1 MNKIASA
8 FCMAASIAALHPLA
22 LAQPNDTLKA
32 LAKSQTGFKIIEQQG
47 EQARAI
53 QGILKNISLPDG
65 FAITLYALAP
75 RARHMAVGPRG
86 MVTFV
91 GTLKSEVWAI
101 IDHDRNGIADEV
113 RNFAP
118 FIEKS
123 MPNGPCFA
131 PDGVLYI
138 AEQNRVLAYPRA
150 EIQIQDANPETLEVI
165 PAGALIPE
173 KFVSSNHTARV
184 CDVGPDNRLY
194 ISLGQ
199 PYNVTQR
206 EYLNTF
212 GEIGIGGIIRI
223 SRDGTDREVYALG
236 IRNSVGQDFHPTT
249 GDLWF
254 TDNQVDGMGDDIPPG
269 EINQQTAMGQHFG
282 FPWFG
287 GGHVRTNEY
296 KDEEVPGGVVFPV
309 SETVAHAADLGML
322 FYQGDMFPDHY
333 RGGIFSAQHGSWNR
347 SVPIGARIMFTPVDA
362 QGRIAGDTEP
372 FAEGWLDEN
381 GKYLG
386 RPVDVAQLKDGS
398 LLVSDDLTGAVYR
411 ITYAVPGS

>member
-22 LAQPNDTLKA
+22 FAQPNDALKA

-53 QGILKNISLPDG
+53 QDILKNISLPDG

-75 RARHMAVGPRG
+75 HARHMAVGPQG

-123 MPNGPCFA
+123 VPNGPCFA
-131 PDGVLYI
+131 PDGVLYV
-138 AEQNRVLAYPRA
+138 AEQNRVLAFPRA
-150 EIQIQDANPETLEVI
+150 ESQTQDVNPETSEVI

-173 KFVSSNHTARV
+173 QFVSSNHTARV

-199 PYNVTQR
+199 PYNVTPR

-212 GEIGIGGIIRI
+212 DEIGIGGIIRI
-223 SRDGTDREVYALG
+223 NRDGTDREVYALG

-287 GGHVRTNEY
+287 GGHVRTNGY

-372 FAEGWLDEN
+372 FAEGWLDKN

-398 LLVSDDLTGAVYR
+398 LLISDDRTGAVYR
-411 ITYAVPGS
+411 ITYAAPGF